1 MTGRSSRSALV
12 ALCALVHAVASAG
25 AVGPVVDDGGE
36 EGVQVPLSA
45 AFYADTSCLLTIDRR
60 ARIGRTL
67 IDATVGDDGSRTL
80 IHCDTEDGQRLT
92 VLARGVTLGRYQRTP
107 LLARAAI
114 DDGAKGVIAWLTRAG
129 TTFPDESTPRR
140 YVLSGH
146 VFVTETPQVQAAG
159 TALHV
164 DHRAFARVEGRLETR
179 LAHPGD
185 AE

>member
-1 MTGRSSRSALV
+1 MRGRPSRCALV
-12 ALCALVHAVASAG
+12 VLCALVHIVASAG
-25 AVGPVVDDGGE
+25 AAGLVVDGE
-36 EGVQVPLSA
+36 EADALQVPLSA

-60 ARIGRTL
+60 ARIGHTL

-107 LLARAAI
+107 LLARASI
-114 DDGAKGVIAWLTRAG
+114 DDGTPGVIAWMTRAG
-129 TTFPDESTPRR
+129 TTFPDERTPRR
-140 YVLSGH
+140 YVMSGH

-164 DHRAFARVEGRLETR
+164 DHRAFARVEGQLETR